1 MIATQKTRLISRQ
14 FLLTRV
20 DLAMR
25 LRCVRVISIFLLG
38 TTCNLS
44 SANQTAELVGYVGA
58 DSAHCFNPEPHE
70 HDIIYYV
77 KNEKTGQETRLFGAD
92 SMLNQLSPGQKVRV
106 SGEAIFAPNP
116 RLRGALAS
124 TFSETVPIQMH
135 INSLEIISEP
145 ESLALELLSAE
156 SSDTPHMLS
165 CLLVFVSTE
174 TGVCMV
180 DVENVLDLL
189 WNNNENAN
197 KAMLAATKGRYGLQ
211 LGNGIGEPED
221 HIKKIKL
228 TDNSAEYNSWTIDD
242 AAFDY
247 LFGTDPAT
255 QESERKKWDRI
266 LIFAPEGMSDSE
278 RLTAY
283 ASFPSGTY
291 GDTGMRSVYGRKF
304 GNKSMNGYVH
314 EMGHHF
320 GFHHSSTENH
330 EYGDRTCVMG
340 FSNTKDAGRS
350 EVFNAAKLYESNWLD
365 NFQNATV
372 WPSND
377 RTVRLYPLSSDLT
390 EDDKSIIVAV
400 NDESSNTTYHISYLV
415 DDDPYGNLRR
425 SIDHDRV
432 FVHTRLNQPLRFSY
446 QVANLGPGDN
456 YSDTGPFNI
465 SFIQYG
471 PDRSYAEVSIDLDDG
486 NAPPVATEQIFETN
500 VNIPLVFTLS
510 GTDVDNDSL
519 TYEIAEH
526 PSNGT
531 LSGNLPHLTYTP
543 AEDFAGEDSFGF
555 IVNDGHISSL
565 GTIDVRVIPPPV
577 PWNIELDDP
586 DSTRSG
592 TWSTS
597 TNQTPYVGDGYRFAG
612 TAGTLNDGSAMA
624 TWRFTAEMGGVYQLN
639 MAYTPGPTRATNVP
653 LTVTSGAH
661 VTTFTVDQTVER
673 PEGSVLRPIGTVE
686 LVMDEETVITV
697 GTSNTTGFVILDAV
711 QLVLIS
717 APLNS
722 PEGTFQM
729 DSSGQAN
736 FTIETVPRIEYRLVY
751 KNDLTSTNGWIPV
764 APQNTNGWIKPIGES
779 IMISDPDAAD
789 HTQRFYRIEARM
801 PSAE

>member
-1 MIATQKTRLISRQ
+1 MIATQKLRLISEQ
-14 FLLTRV
+14 FLLIRV
-20 DLAMR
+20 DWAMR
-25 LRCVRVISIFLLG
+25 LRFVRVISIFLLG
-38 TTCNLS
+38 TSWNLS
-44 SANQTAELVGYVGA
+44 FANQTAELVGYVGA
-58 DSAHCFNPEPHE
+58 DSAHCFSPEPHD

-106 SGEAIFAPNP
+106 SGEATFAPKP

-135 INSLEIISEP
+135 INALEIISEP

-165 CLLVFVSTE
+165 CLLVFVSTQ
-174 TGVCMV
+174 TGDCMV
-180 DVENVLDLL
+180 EVENVLDLL
-189 WNNNENAN
+189 WYNEENAN
-197 KAMLAATKGRYGLQ
+197 NAMLAATKGRYGLQ
-211 LGNGIGEPED
+211 LGDGIGDPKK
-221 HIKKIKL
+221 HIKEIKL
-228 TDNSAEYNSWTIDD
+228 LGNSAEYNSRTIDD
-242 AAFDY
+242 AAFDR
-247 LFGTDPAT
+247 LFGTDPT
-255 QESERKKWDRI
+255 KQESERKKWDRI
-266 LIFAPEGMSDSE
+266 LIFAPEGMSDSDS
-278 RLTAY
+278 LTAY
-283 ASFPSGTY
+283 ASFPARGTY
-291 GDTGMRSVYGRKF
+291 GDTGMRSVYGRNF
-304 GNKSMNGYVH
+304 GNKSLNVYLH

-320 GFHHSSTENH
+320 GFHHSSNGNH

-340 FSNTKDAGRS
+340 FSNYSARRS

-372 WPSND
+372 KPSHD
-377 RTVRLYPLSSDLT
+377 GTVRLYPLSSDFT
-390 EDDKSIIVAV
+390 EDDKSIIAAIS
-400 NDESSNTTYHISYLV
+400 DESSTYHISYLV
-415 DDDPYGNLRR
+415 DDDPYGNLRLKT
-425 SIDHDRV
+425 DHDRV
-432 FVHTRLNQPLRFSY
+432 FVHTRLNQPLQRSY
-446 QVANLGPGDN
+446 QVANLGQGDN
-456 YSDTGPFNI
+456 YSDSGPFNI

-510 GTDVDNDSL
+510 GTDVDKDPL

-526 PSNGT
+526 PSNGK

-543 AEDFAGEDSFGF
+543 AKDFAGEDSFGF
-555 IVNDGHISSL
+555 TVNDGRISSL
-565 GTIDVRVIPPPV
+565 GTIDVRVIRPPLPGS
-577 PWNIELDDP
+577 IELDDP

-597 TNQTPYVGDGYRFAG
+597 TRQTPYVGDGYRYAG

-624 TWRFTAEMGGVYQLN
+624 TWGFTAETGGVYQLN
-639 MAYTPGPTRATNVP
+639 MAYTPGPSRATNVP

-673 PEGSVLRPIGTVE
+673 TEGSVLRPIGIVE

-697 GTSNTTGFVILDAV
+697 GTSNTTGYVILDAV

-736 FTIETVPRIEYRLVY
+736 FTIETVPNIEYRLVY